1 MNSHNANPATAYHKT
16 PVADDS
22 AVEEAKVISTK
33 LIKDLDLTFNDDD
46 TGGDPYNTTGQHVIL
61 KQKNLPKE

>member
-1 MNSHNANPATAYHKT
+1 MNSHNANPVFAYHKT
-16 PVADDS
+16 PVADAS
-22 AVEEAKVISTK
+22 ATEEAKVISTK